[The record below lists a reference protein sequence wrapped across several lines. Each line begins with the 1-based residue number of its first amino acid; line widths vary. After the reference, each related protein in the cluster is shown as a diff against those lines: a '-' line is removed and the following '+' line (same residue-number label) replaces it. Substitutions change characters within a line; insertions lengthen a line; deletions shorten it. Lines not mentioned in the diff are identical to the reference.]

1 MKTEADVS
9 RGLDGWLL
17 LLAFGLV
24 VTPLW
29 ILVESRDYPSH
40 FTDDSWAVLTTPGT
54 ETHIPYYKSLMIGSA
69 CGQFARLLFSIILVI
84 LFFRKDY
91 LFPKAFIAFRAF
103 DFSYHLLD
111 AWLASLVFGAYVDV
125 TMFNAHTVQQLL
137 LTGIPSAIWIPY
149 MLKSKRVK
157 MTFVQGKRGMG

>member
-54 ETHIPYYKSLMIGSA
+54 ETHISYYKSLMIGSA

-84 LFFRKDY
+84 LFFREDC
-91 LFPKAFIAFRAF
+91 LFPRAFIAFRVF
-103 DFSYHLLD
+103 DLAYHLLD
-111 AWLASLVFGAYVDV
+111 AWLASLVFEADDV
-125 TMFNAHTVQQLL
+125 AVFDTHTFRQLL
-137 LTGIPSAIWIPY
+137 MSGIPSAIWIPY
-149 MLKSKRVK
+149 MLKSRRVK
-157 MTFVQGKRGMG
+157 ATFVEGKS